1 MASLLPTIIY
11 SDLDGTLLDH
21 YTYDFS
27 PAISTIEQ
35 VKAINIPIVL
45 TTSKTLVEVTALQHA
60 LCIDSPMIIE
70 NGAAVYIPKTTFDQ
84 QPDDTVSVDDYWVK
98 SFVPPIEHWL
108 DIIKQAPKEFDNLHR
123 GFSSLSVDELV
134 EITNLTTD
142 DATSAKCRHYGEPIH
157 WLGDQASKQA
167 FIKYLKDAGANIL
180 QGGRFFH
187 VSGDCDKGKALSWLT
202 QQYQTLLFNQEVTTI
217 ALGDGENDTAMLEAA
232 DVAVQIC
239 SPVHAFP
246 TLSTQQ
252 TSIVKTQDYGPKGW
266 AQAIQQLLEK
276 QLSSGSQ
283 YSQIIYST
291 NSTTHSTISEATHG

>member
-1 MASLLPTIIY
+1 MVSPQPTIIF

-35 VKAINIPIVL
+35 VKAINIPIIL
-45 TTSKTLVEVTALQHA
+45 TTSKTLVEVKALQQT

-70 NGAAVYIPKTTFDQ
+70 NGAAIYIPKTTFKQ
-84 QPDDTVSVDDYWVK
+84 QPIDTISVDDYWVK
-98 SFVPPIEHWL
+98 SFAPPIEHWL
-108 DIIKQAPKEFDNLHR
+108 DIIKQAPAQFDGLHR
-123 GFSSLSVDELV
+123 GFSSLSVKELV
-134 EITNLTTD
+134 EITNLTIA
-142 DATSAKCRHYGEPIH
+142 DATSAKCRQYGEPIH
-157 WLGDQASKQA
+157 WLGDEISKQA

-187 VSGDCDKGKALSWLT
+187 VSGDCDKGAALTWLT
-202 QQYQTLLFNQEVTTI
+202 QQYQALLYNQDVTTI

-232 DVAVQIC
+232 STAVQIC

-246 TLSTQQ
+246 TLSKQKL
-252 TSIVKTQDYGPKGW
+252 SIVKTQEYGPKGW
-266 AQAIQQLLEK
+266 AQAIQQLLEQ

-283 YSQIIYST
+283 YFQ
-291 NSTTHSTISEATHG
+291 TTHSTISEA